1 MKRIMVPLL
10 SVLTLLLLSACQG
23 GESGVGFA
31 GVILLVIGIVNT
43 AAPRFV
49 WYLKDGWKFKDAEPS
64 DDAISLT
71 RAGGIIA
78 IIIGL
83 IALLAG

>member
-10 SVLTLLLLSACQG
+10 SVLMLLLLSACQG

-43 AAPRFV
+43 AAPRFA